1 MDNNNFDSKKVIQ
14 MVAIIGILCLFVG
27 IATRIRQNGQKT
39 LADYESPSK
48 TNISESGTTA
58 TTPNDSESDTDT
70 DFNSNNEN
78 GIDSADNESD
88 SSDSTNSN
96 GASSNSN
103 ILSEMTQEEYDAFYY
118 TDNSDGTS
126 LLHLLYYNTSQE
138 LTTGLLECNSNEA
151 YDLLL
156 IFYKLYKNH
165 YEFTSILPVGEFESE
180 EAARAANNT
189 YCLNGTISINPL
201 YNPYIAYDGCVP
213 ILTPQNA
220 YDYIDRSAAF
230 PYKITD
236 QDYAYVLFTEAGYY
250 WGGYCNGYA
259 DYGAFRK

>member
-1 MDNNNFDSKKVIQ
+1 

-48 TNISESGTTA
+48 TNISESGTT
-58 TTPNDSESDTDT
+58 TPNDSDSDTDT

-88 SSDSTNSN
+88 SSDSTNNNGVTNNSSTTN
-96 GASSNSN
+96 NSGASSNSN